1 MNVRPRWGSRLAVA
15 VAVRTTVA
23 VGTGAMAT
31 RIAVPQNHIS
41 LHKVSTAIIFNVFDQ
56 PC

>member
-1 MNVRPRWGSRLAVA
+1 MNVRPRWGSRLAVT

-41 LHKVSTAIIFNVFDQ
+41 LHKVSSAIIFNVFDQ